1 MSYRNPQQHVDTTT
15 SQHFQ
20 NLQTTIAGAFG
31 GVAKSYAQ
39 RQKEL
44 KAENEKKEAQ
54 TKLIKKGIAKEA
66 SLLQRTL
73 YATDNKYPEVDF
85 GELYNPLIKEFEDL
99 SLAVENGTS
108 EDPAAD
114 RRRADQIY
122 ASVSGI
128 TDTLTDLVSFTE
140 DYDIKFDN
148 VDKPG
153 GIYSGMNPDV
163 TLALNIMMQKLP
175 GKRVPR
181 FIDNDMSKFVWDI
194 YDDQGNLVESF
205 SKHRLDQISK
215 GIDEM
220 VTTIPDNTKDFD
232 QVKEAN
238 PNIFVR
244 KENNKGEFLPTNE
257 INQKFLKKGTEKKI
271 SVDCPEN
278 SDARKK
284 CWAISQDVDKYDE
297 NGIIWDQTFN
307 TTMDGQIAQ
316 TLGTGA
322 TDKSA
327 IALQNTQFKKVTYT
341 IEDFTNNPTFKE
353 KYKDLKYEELPE
365 EIKAAIDGD
374 GHVFDFDEPLTE
386 AEKDIFNVAYKKD
399 FLEKNVEKHMIG
411 PSRFDI
417 EKDEKTFTPTQVL
430 KSNFANKQWN
440 THKEKAAKL
449 INILNAVNVNPP
461 SSKKVISDFQTMGI
475 YATPIN
481 GEDDQGV
488 ETVIGYELTNSSSKI
503 SSKSRIL
510 LDESKTA
517 HDAAIK
523 IALGMEHSLGQDWE
537 SLIGND
543 NNTPPVPGID
553 GNLP

>member
-1 MSYRNPQQHVDTTT
+1 MSYRDPHQYVDTTT

-20 NLQTTIAGAFG
+20 NLQTTITGAYG
-31 GVAKSYAQ
+31 GVVKAYAQ

-108 EDPAAD
+108 EDPTAD
-114 RRRADQIY
+114 RKRADQIY

-153 GIYSGMNPDV
+153 GVYSGMNPDV

-181 FIDNDMSKFVWDI
+181 FVDNDMSKFVWDI

-220 VTTIPDNTKDFD
+220 VTTIPDNTKDAD
-232 QVKEAN
+232 QVKKTN
-238 PNIFVR
+238 PNIFVQ

-257 INQKFLKKGTEKKI
+257 INQKFLGNKKKI
-271 SVDCPEN
+271 LVDCPEN

-284 CWAISQDVDKYDE
+284 CWAMAQDVDKYGE

-341 IEDFTNNPTFKE
+341 IEDFINNPTFKG
-353 KYKDLKYEELPE
+353 KYTAENLPE
-365 EIKAAIDGD
+365 EIRTAIDGD

-399 FLEKNVEKHMIG
+399 FLEKNVQKQMIG

-417 EKDEKTFTPTQVL
+417 KDSGENYTKTQIL
-430 KSNFANKQWN
+430 KSDFANKQFN
-440 THKEKAAKL
+440 THKEKAAEL

-523 IALGMEHSLGQDWE
+523 IALGMEHSLGEDWE

-543 NNTPPVPGID
+543 NNPPPVSGPNS
-553 GNLP
+553 NLP

>member
-1 MSYRNPQQHVDTTT
+1 MSYRDPHQYVDTTT

-20 NLQTTIAGAFG
+20 NLQTTIASAFG

-153 GIYSGMNPDV
+153 GVYSGMNPDV

-244 KENNKGEFLPTNE
+244 KENNKGEVLPTNE
-257 INQKFLKKGTEKKI
+257 INQKFLGNKKKI

-284 CWAISQDVDKYDE
+284 CWAMAQDVDKYGE

-341 IEDFTNNPTFKE
+341 IEDFINNPTFKE
-353 KYKDLKYEELPE
+353 KYKNLKYEELPE
-365 EIKAAIDGD
+365 EIRTAIDGD

-399 FLEKNVEKHMIG
+399 FLEKNVQKQMIG

-417 EKDEKTFTPTQVL
+417 EESGENYTKTQIT
-430 KSNFANKQWN
+430 KSNKVNDNWNKSQPIL
-440 THKEKAAKL
+440 KKL
-449 INILNAVNVNPP
+449 VSSLTQGGKVQPP
-461 SSKKVISDFQTMGI
+461 VKKVMAEFGKANISANPI
-475 YATPIN
+475 Y
-481 GEDDQGV
+481 GEDDKLV
-488 ETVIGYELTNSSSKI
+488 GYELKNQLVTTKPS
-503 SSKSRIL
+503 IL
-510 LDESKTA
+510 LINESPESI
-517 HDAAIK
+517 DQAIK
-523 IALGMEHSLGQDWE
+523 VASGLSSAIDPQWG

>member
-1 MSYRNPQQHVDTTT
+1 MSYRDPQQHVDTTT

-108 EDPAAD
+108 EDPTAD
-114 RRRADQIY
+114 RKRVDQIY

-181 FIDNDMSKFVWDI
+181 FVDNDMSKFVWDI

-232 QVKEAN
+232 QIKEAN

-244 KENNKGEFLPTNE
+244 KQNNKGEFLPTNE

-322 TDKSA
+322 TDNSA

-341 IEDFTNNPTFKE
+341 IEDFINNPTFKE
-353 KYKDLKYEELPE
+353 K
-365 EIKAAIDGD
+365 I
-374 GHVFDFDEPLTE
+374 
-386 AEKDIFNVAYKKD
+386 
-399 FLEKNVEKHMIG
+399 
-411 PSRFDI
+411 
-417 EKDEKTFTPTQVL
+417 
-430 KSNFANKQWN
+430 
-440 THKEKAAKL
+440 
-449 INILNAVNVNPP
+449 
-461 SSKKVISDFQTMGI
+461 
-475 YATPIN
+475 
-481 GEDDQGV
+481 
-488 ETVIGYELTNSSSKI
+488 
-503 SSKSRIL
+503 
-510 LDESKTA
+510 
-517 HDAAIK
+517 
-523 IALGMEHSLGQDWE
+523 
-537 SLIGND
+537 
-543 NNTPPVPGID
+543 
-553 GNLP
+553 